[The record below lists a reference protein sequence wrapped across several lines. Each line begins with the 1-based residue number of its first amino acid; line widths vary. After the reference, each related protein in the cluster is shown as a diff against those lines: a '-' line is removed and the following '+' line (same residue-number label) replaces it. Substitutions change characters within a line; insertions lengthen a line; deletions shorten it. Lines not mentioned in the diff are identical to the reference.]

1 MTMKR
6 TAPISLILLTG
17 ILTVFSLSSFYIKKD
32 NTTAQPDDDPIS
44 YRSSGKKTRSA
55 GNISLSTDFENDYY
69 TRTNRVGHFY
79 AELQA
84 GNKQNVENKH
94 IPLNISVVIDR
105 SGSMSGDK
113 IRNAKQAA
121 KYIVDQLSPEDYFS
135 VVIYDQTVDV
145 IHEASRV
152 ENKQSIKLKIDRI
165 VDRGSTNLMGG
176 AMKGYEQVKQNYRSN
191 YINRVLL
198 LSDGLANEG
207 ITKPNEIERIIRSKN
222 INDGVSIS
230 TFGVGNDYNEDL
242 MTAMAETGTGN
253 YYFISNA
260 QDIASIFKK
269 ELNGLM
275 DVLAQQT
282 ELLVT
287 IPDFVNVDK
296 VYGYKYTQEGRTLRI
311 KFHDVFAQETKG
323 VLIRYSVDANRN
335 IAVRF
340 DAKLTYM
347 DAVYGIPRSLNL
359 NTKCDYTDNRSQ
371 YFESYS
377 EWVAAQVALY
387 ESNEKLELAMREVDK
402 GNYTEAK
409 KMVQENKDY
418 MKSKAPLVQKS
429 VELKKAESMNSSYDV
444 QLSNVESMQE
454 EDVKYMQKASKSS
467 NYQIRNKK

>member
-1 MTMKR
+1 
-6 TAPISLILLTG
+6 
-17 ILTVFSLSSFYIKKD
+17 
-32 NTTAQPDDDPIS
+32 
-44 YRSSGKKTRSA
+44 
-55 GNISLSTDFENDYY
+55 
-69 TRTNRVGHFY
+69 
-79 AELQA
+79 
-84 GNKQNVENKH
+84 
-94 IPLNISVVIDR
+94 
-105 SGSMSGDK
+105 
-113 IRNAKQAA
+113 
-121 KYIVDQLSPEDYFS
+121 
-135 VVIYDQTVDV
+135 
-145 IHEASRV
+145 
-152 ENKQSIKLKIDRI
+152 
-165 VDRGSTNLMGG
+165 MGG
-176 AMKGYEQVKQNYRSN
+176 AMKGYEQVKRNYRSN

-222 INDGVSIS
+222 INDGISIS

-282 ELLVT
+282 ELMVT

-296 VYGYKYTQEGRTLRI
+296 VYGYKYTQEGRILRI

-335 IAVRF
+335 TAVRF

-347 DAVYGIPRSLNL
+347 DAVYGIPRSLHL

-409 KMVQENKDY
+409 KMVQENKEY

-429 VELKKAESMNSSYDV
+429 VELRKAESVNESYDS
-444 QLSNVESMQE
+444 QISNVESMQE

>member
-1 MTMKR
+1 
-6 TAPISLILLTG
+6 
-17 ILTVFSLSSFYIKKD
+17 
-32 NTTAQPDDDPIS
+32 
-44 YRSSGKKTRSA
+44 
-55 GNISLSTDFENDYY
+55 
-69 TRTNRVGHFY
+69 
-79 AELQA
+79 
-84 GNKQNVENKH
+84 
-94 IPLNISVVIDR
+94 
-105 SGSMSGDK
+105 
-113 IRNAKQAA
+113 
-121 KYIVDQLSPEDYFS
+121 
-135 VVIYDQTVDV
+135 
-145 IHEASRV
+145 
-152 ENKQSIKLKIDRI
+152 
-165 VDRGSTNLMGG
+165 
-176 AMKGYEQVKQNYRSN
+176 
-191 YINRVLL
+191 
-198 LSDGLANEG
+198 
-207 ITKPNEIERIIRSKN
+207 
-222 INDGVSIS
+222 
-230 TFGVGNDYNEDL
+230 
-242 MTAMAETGTGN
+242 
-253 YYFISNA
+253 
-260 QDIASIFKK
+260 
-269 ELNGLM
+269 
-275 DVLAQQT
+275 
-282 ELLVT
+282 LVT